1 MTSTALAVVHRG
13 VCHDEPPG
21 SQGMTGG
28 IRVRCGLGA
37 VEEYEASSMGSVR
50 WKRLFAGLRGLRVSP
65 RPTSPG
71 HPPPP
76 RGGKAAAASRNQTR
90 QTRTPGVAVAFL
102 GVPVLAHTHLA
113 QGIALYDPQ
122 QHRASAF
129 LYGEDAGVFCWSQ
142 DARTLWHLGYPDQ
155 GRVRNDEAVT
165 LAQQIA
171 HPFSRSFALSAA
183 AMFHQ
188 FRREVRAAQERVEA
202 AIILAKEQGFPFW
215 MAFGAMLRGWV
226 LTQQGQ
232 AKEGIEQLNQGLMAF
247 RATGV
252 ENIRPYF
259 LGLLAEAY

>member
-1 MTSTALAVVHRG
+1 
-13 VCHDEPPG
+13 
-21 SQGMTGG
+21 
-28 IRVRCGLGA
+28 
-37 VEEYEASSMGSVR
+37 
-50 WKRLFAGLRGLRVSP
+50 
-65 RPTSPG
+65 
-71 HPPPP
+71 
-76 RGGKAAAASRNQTR
+76 
-90 QTRTPGVAVAFL
+90 
-102 GVPVLAHTHLA
+102 LA

-171 HPFSRSFALSAA
+171 HPLSRSFALSAA

-188 FRREVRAAQERVEA
+188 FRREMRAAQERVEA

-252 ENIRPYF
+252 ENIRPDTVGQPISTRYGCCCCFGFFRFLGLQRRHMRGTIFGTWGFANSNRPYF
-259 LGLLAEAY
+259 LGLLAEAYWTMGQSETGLTVLAEALMVHRRL